1 MPMADM
7 SFITNWLMFAAILG
21 LAALGGMFS
30 ERSGIVNIALEGMM
44 LMSACVTALV
54 GGTSGSPIIGLIAGL
69 VSACLL
75 GVAHWALTQFYRLDH
90 IVSGM
95 GINLFAYGATNFIAL
110 SFIKPEVPDQFLPI
124 PVYFWCALI
133 ALAASWFM
141 FNRMRAGL
149 RLLAIGEDPDKARTT
164 GIEPV
169 QVRLWALVFAGILC
183 GLSGALVVTNSGGFG
198 DNLTAGR
205 GFIALAALILGGWRP
220 ASVAVACLA
229 FAAFE
234 AAQIQFQGSPILGY
248 QLPAAFWKS
257 LPFLI
262 TLIALAGL
270 MGRTK
275 APAGLGKM

>member
-1 MPMADM
+1 MVDM

-54 GGTSGSPIIGLIAGL
+54 GGTSGSPMIGLIAGL

-75 GVAHWALTQFYRLDH
+75 GIAHWALTQFYRLDQ

-110 SFIKPEVPDQFLPI
+110 SFFKPEVPNQFLPI

-149 RLLAIGEDPDKARTT
+149 RLLAIGENPDKARTT

-220 ASVAVACLA
+220 VSVAVACLA